1 MYFSSDDKRL
11 IYCTQL
17 QLGVYDVTAHYSR
30 DLLLQCCCDATLVQP
45 SLKCNVHY
53 TVQRA
58 IAARLYIANAILMC
72 VSNMQQSAAITDPAA
87 IGQGSA
93 QHSPASRQDHIK
105 PPVVPDQMNVDALK
119 AYAAGRNSRQ
129 QKLAA
134 GLPIL
139 SDSLGT
145 VQLVLECDSQV
156 GLPVF
161 WVAMLC
167 NNFCSGPHA
176 PWSLQSHLCY
186 GDKFSLFQSPSH
198 MGKKFKP

>member
-1 MYFSSDDKRL
+1 M
-11 IYCTQL
+11 
-17 QLGVYDVTAHYSR
+17 
-30 DLLLQCCCDATLVQP
+30 QP
-45 SLKCNVHY
+45 SLKRNEQY
-53 TVQRA
+53 TAQRA
-58 IAARLYIANAILMC
+58 IAARLYIANAILISCRYEPFVVAQC
-72 VSNMQQSAAITDPAA
+72 VSSMQQSAAITDPAV

-105 PPVVPDQMNVDALK
+105 APVVPDQMNVDALK

-161 WVAMLC
+161 WVAVLC
-167 NNFCSGPHA
+167 NKFCSGPRA